1 MTVNKDDIP
10 LSPHYLWYTQRLAL

>member
-10 LSPHYLWYTQRLAL
+10 LSPHYLWHTERLAL